1 MGVSK
6 DTDMVHKLYIMR
18 TVGFIKVGVTSGLI
32 EKRIKSV
39 QTGTPTP
46 IYVVT
51 IFGMNTRQEA
61 FSLEKAIHRKLEN
74 RNTFGEWFKNVRENS
89 NDLREI
95 LHEYGIKLSDGK
107 VINIQRNTKELGE
120 IAQLGKS
127 IDMAVKRCDMDRLIG
142 VGLKIHANDTVMS
155 IKKLD
160 KQCKEAL
167 ECLKE
172 IL

>member
-1 MGVSK
+1 
-6 DTDMVHKLYIMR
+6 MR
-18 TVGFIKVGVTSGLI
+18 NK
-32 EKRIKSV
+32 
-39 QTGTPTP
+39 
-46 IYVVT
+46 
-51 IFGMNTRQEA
+51 
-61 FSLEKAIHRKLEN
+61 
-74 RNTFGEWFKNVRENS
+74 
-89 NDLREI
+89 
-95 LHEYGIKLSDGK
+95 
-107 VINIQRNTKELGE
+107 KERGE

-160 KQCKEAL
+160 KQYKEAL